1 MSLLQ
6 QFVNFLVNKKPKRSL
21 LTVKNYKADVGQFIA
36 WFEKEFNLSFDPLKV
51 TLQIFE
57 KYRKARNLS
66 ESSMRRHTSSLRN
79 FFNFLKAQTTIS
91 KNPLEKLTASA
102 ETLAKEDPWMI
113 RNFKNFL
120 YEYKKS
126 NLTIKNYINDLRGFF
141 TWLEEAALVKRSWD
155 VADRN
160 LLNKINF
167 SIIQEYKQRLSA
179 AKFSPLT
186 INRKL
191 SSLRSYMSWA
201 KSQGLIQSSVISSQL
216 SDTGQSVFS
225 QSVPINR
232 QQKNNSLKTENRE
245 QIAES
250 IDKYSSFPPIR
261 LMQKSTKGINSLFD
275 NLFILPLANALEQ
288 TQYLFWKV
296 TGRKIF
302 KKNIIPPIQS
312 DEVSNIKREFYAP
325 LSISTRYLSTPE
337 RIWHYIRYSRPNWYK
352 KYHSYSFTHYFHFA
366 ILMTLSCAVGF
377 GIYINL
383 FADTQKGNA
392 VLGAAISAPPR
403 ILSFQ
408 GKLTDSAD
416 SPITKETAILFSLYD
431 DENASSAAALWQE
444 DNTVKP
450 DSDGVFSVFLG
461 KKTSIPDT
469 TFSQNSRLFLGIT
482 VGNSPELRPRQELAT
497 VPYAANSET
506 LQGLEPITNTT
517 KVSNVVLALDSSGNL
532 SIAGSKAHTFQAI
545 GGNLVLSG
553 KVLSLT
559 TVPGSNSNIE
569 IVPNGMGKIDL
580 SKPIQNSTNNN
591 NLLSAIGSVEFDDT
605 VAILATTSAQAALYI
620 NQNSTGVLISASTS
634 GTAKFV
640 VENDGTGKFTGDLA
654 VNGGDLTSS
663 ATSFN
668 LLNSTVTTLNLGGA
682 ATTFNLGVSGGNTTI
697 KSNLILSS
705 LSSNGGILYTNAS
718 GKILQ
723 VSAGSSSDCLM
734 GGTTPSFSSC
744 SGTNIFSQTSGA
756 IYPGNTTLDFLIG
769 ATSTASALIK
779 LTGTNLPG
787 SNSSWFN
794 AGNVGIGT
802 TAPLYKLD
810 VQDTQTG
817 TAAAQIY
824 NAGATGTGLAIKL
837 NFTGAGAA
845 TNVFESYLNGNGL
858 IQGMIKSN
866 ASNGIT
872 YQTNGVADFAEYF
885 KKDRDQA
892 IEYGSVVCLKDN
904 GLAVKC
910 DNDNNKIIGV
920 ASEHPAFLGGENLG
934 ERSVSVGLVGQ
945 IEVFAANLNG
955 EIKTGDML
963 TTSDISGVAV
973 KATKAGQ
980 IIGKA
985 LEDLNIADESKV
997 IGFYDPD
1004 NKEYRSKIDFP
1015 DIPLK
1020 SNIVRVVKIYALV
1033 NASWYD
1039 PGAYFAQNGDL
1050 EIVSSSKY
1058 QVLGIENNV
1067 SNNSP
1072 ILNTYYLIYN
1082 TSKKLIERAGAFT
1095 ELMVANL
1102 RAGLVQASEII
1113 TSSLIITSDSIIV
1126 NGQNLK
1132 DYIVQTVNESPLRQD
1147 FGGQAG
1153 IISPI
1158 SNIDKLSV
1166 NIISPLGESLIVRLA
1181 TPSAEI
1187 YDSSFIIQNSSGSAI
1202 AKIDDQGNASFSGT
1216 INSLSLQTSDASISG
1231 TLRAGNILADSITGL
1246 ETTIS
1251 NIYSANF
1258 ADLASYSAQLSY
1270 VPDLAA
1276 ERAQF
1281 SQGLMVFGPTSL
1293 SDLAL
1298 AGRLSIGGTM
1308 FVTENSIEVL
1318 GTNLSLQSLRQGGLS
1333 IMGGLIYI
1341 DTDGNI
1347 KIQGNLS
1354 VGGKLA
1360 VNVISPL
1367 STSDLVVNNASGS
1380 SVLSISQT
1388 GDVIASGSGT
1398 FAKLNFSLI
1407 QPVLAV
1413 SSTEVIASSSA
1424 GIAKIAPY
1432 QSEITIRNAL
1442 VTNKSVIYITPVG
1455 TPSAQTPFLMRQ
1467 TRQEQ
1472 DGGSFTVGVQSP
1484 TNRPIDFNWLI
1495 IN

>member
-36 WFEKEFNLSFDPLKV
+36 WFEKEFNLPFDPLKV

-57 KYRKARNLS
+57 KYKKARNLS

-79 FFNFLKAQTTIS
+79 FFNFLKAQKMIAL
-91 KNPLEKLTASA
+91 NPLEKLTASA

-186 INRKL
+186 
-191 SSLRSYMSWA
+191 
-201 KSQGLIQSSVISSQL
+201 
-216 SDTGQSVFS
+216 
-225 QSVPINR
+225 INR

-654 VNGGDLTSS
+654 VNGGDLTSP

-963 TTSDISGVAV
+963 TTSDISG
-973 KATKAGQ
+973 
-980 IIGKA
+980 
-985 LEDLNIADESKV
+985 IA
-997 IGFYDPD
+997 
-1004 NKEYRSKIDFP
+1004 
-1015 DIPLK
+1015 LK

-1258 ADLASYSAQLSY
+1258 ADLASYYAQLSY

-1467 TRQEQ
+1467 TRKEQ